1 MPSTAPT
8 RTPVANGPARDPV
21 FLAPR
26 GATRPWFDL
35 ATIDPMSLTYDDVL
49 LVPQPHTE
57 IESRRLVDTSVAF
70 GPWRLDLPLVTA
82 PMDTIVGDRMLALL
96 EELGGLTFWPRCNDP
111 LAAVTAH
118 RATHGPDVRCAYSI
132 GLGSDP
138 GATIDLV
145 RALANAGAR
154 MVLVDIAHG
163 GQARLVRLLSLM
175 QSLPDLQGMSFVT
188 GNIATAAQARDY
200 LDPPVAAFVR
210 VGVGSGGL
218 CTTRLIAGT
227 GVGQLSAIF
236 DVAGTGLPV
245 IADGGVRHPGDIAK
259 AIAAGA
265 QVVMVGSLLAGTE
278 ETPGE
283 VIGGATGPMK
293 FVRGQASYSYMLD
306 NKIEVDLARA
316 PEGESGLVPV
326 KGSART
332 ILTQVSGGLRSAMS
346 YTGAASLAEFR
357 ERAVFTLVSNATL
370 FENQPHI
377 FRR

>member
-1 MPSTAPT
+1 
-8 RTPVANGPARDPV
+8 
-21 FLAPR
+21 
-26 GATRPWFDL
+26 
-35 ATIDPMSLTYDDVL
+35 MSLTYDDVL
-49 LVPQPHTE
+49 LVPQPYTE
-57 IESRRLVDTSVAF
+57 IESRRQVDTSVAF

-96 EELGGLTFWPRCNDP
+96 EELGGLTFWPRCDDP
-111 LAAVTAH
+111 VTAVRNH
-118 RATHGPDVRCAYSI
+118 HDTHGPDVRCAYSI

-138 GATIDLV
+138 AITIDLV
-145 RALANAGAR
+145 RGLADAGAR

-163 GQARLVRLLSLM
+163 GQARLIRLLDTM
-175 QSLPDLQGMSFVT
+175 QGLPDLQDMSFVT

-200 LDPPVAAFVR
+200 LDPPVAAYVR

-245 IADGGVRHPGDIAK
+245 IADGGVRHPGDVAK

-265 QVVMVGSLLAGTE
+265 EVVMVGSLLAGTD
-278 ETPGE
+278 ETPGA
-283 VIGGATGPMK
+283 VVDDGTGPKK

-306 NKIEVDLARA
+306 NRIEVDLTRA
-316 PEGESGLVPV
+316 PEGESGLVPTR
-326 KGSART
+326 GSART
-332 ILTQVSGGLRSAMS
+332 VLSQVSGGLRSAMS
-346 YTGAASLAEFR
+346 YTGASSLVEFR
-357 ERAVFTLVSNATL
+357 RRAVFTLVSNATL
-370 FENQPHI
+370 FENQPHV